1 MNLERTPEYLN
12 VSLTINNQADKTAAS
27 CVATRAGHQY
37 LEQQSF
43 YSVISRDH
51 HVLAKPSIVGNSWR

>member
-37 LEQQSF
+37 LDQQSF
-43 YSVISRDH
+43 YSFISRVH
-51 HVLAKPSIVGNSWR
+51 LVLRSLSIVGDSWR